1 MGDIYRYTM
10 TYKTGTDYD
19 SLLPKS
25 AYTTTVTLPVSGWS
39 SFNKSQTINVA
50 VVTTTD
56 DVIVT
61 YAPSSHDAYV
71 NAGIYCSAQ
80 GNGTLTFKC
89 NKIPTSNVTVNIM
102 LL

>member
-1 MGDIYRYTM
+1 MADIYRYTM
-10 TYKTGTDYD
+10 TNYTGTQYNT
-19 SLLPKS
+19 LLPKS
-25 AYTTTVTLPVSGWS
+25 AYTTTATLPASSWS
-39 SFNKSQTINVA
+39 SSSKSQTINVD

-56 DVIVT
+56 DIVVT

>member
-10 TYKTGTDYD
+10 TNYTGTQYNT
-19 SLLPKS
+19 LLPKS
-25 AYTTTVTLPVSGWS
+25 AYTTMVTLPVSGWS

-71 NAGIYCSAQ
+71 NAGVYCSAQ
-80 GNGTLTFKC
+80 ADGSLTFKC
-89 NKIPTSNVTVNIM
+89 NKIPTANLTVNIM

>member
-1 MGDIYRYTM
+1 MADIYRYTM
-10 TYKTGTDYD
+10 TNYTGTQYD
-19 SLLPKS
+19 TLLPKS
-25 AYTTTVTLPVSGWS
+25 AYTTTATLLASGWS
-39 SFNKSQTINVA
+39 SSNKSQTINVA

-56 DVIVT
+56 DIIVT

>member
-1 MGDIYRYTM
+1 MADIYRYTM
-10 TYKTGTDYD
+10 TNYTGTQYNT
-19 SLLPKS
+19 LLPKS
-25 AYTTTVTLPVSGWS
+25 AYTTTATLPVSGWS
-39 SFNKSQTINVA
+39 SSNKSQTINVA

-56 DVIVT
+56 DIVVT